1 MYVPFQLLI
10 ITLRPLTVLCDDE
23 GNQTNRFVA
32 FILKVIA
39 LSFSKFTCIHVCK
52 RMLVVQNR
60 HGLFTEVRG

>member
-39 LSFSKFTCIHVCK
+39 LSFSNLHAYMCARECW
-52 RMLVVQNR
+52 
-60 HGLFTEVRG
+60 